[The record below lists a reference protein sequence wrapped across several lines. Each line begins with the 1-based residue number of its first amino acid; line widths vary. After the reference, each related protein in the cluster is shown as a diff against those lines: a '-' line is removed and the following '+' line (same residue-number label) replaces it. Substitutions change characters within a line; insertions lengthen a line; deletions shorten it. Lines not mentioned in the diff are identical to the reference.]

1 MSRNVSRYIEK
12 TTKMWYYLRVT
23 NGYCEVN
30 MKKVILGILSI
41 VIILIV
47 SCIIGIQLSSTNKKS
62 EKDEIAEISAIF
74 I

>member
-1 MSRNVSRYIEK
+1 M
-12 TTKMWYYLRVT
+12 
-23 NGYCEVN
+23 N
-30 MKKVILGILSI
+30 MKKAILGILSI